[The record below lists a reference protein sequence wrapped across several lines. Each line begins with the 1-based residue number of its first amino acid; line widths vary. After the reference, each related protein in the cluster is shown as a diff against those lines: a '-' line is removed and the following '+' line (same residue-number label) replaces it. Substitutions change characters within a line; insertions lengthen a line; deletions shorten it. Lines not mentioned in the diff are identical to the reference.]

1 MRIIQFLLMQS
12 DVNARDNYNSTPLH
26 FAAVRGNVVAA
37 RELLA
42 SKDVLVNVRLRL
54 TSLSHQRCVRTQTV
68 CSFCLIELDH
78 AGVLVPSGQGPAG
91 LHAAT
96 RRGDVRAPAGGGDA
110 DCARR
115 AAAARRQGPLHGAAL
130 GLLRG
135 QPPDRAAPRT
145 AL

>member
-54 TSLSHQRCVRTQTV
+54 TSFTPTLRQNQNTNR
-68 CSFCLIELDH
+68 L
-78 AGVLVPSGQGPAG
+78 PSA
-91 LHAAT
+91 
-96 RRGDVRAPAGGGDA
+96 
-110 DCARR
+110 
-115 AAAARRQGPLHGAAL
+115 
-130 GLLRG
+130 
-135 QPPDRAAPRT
+135 
-145 AL
+145 